1 MDKAGGRVTRPG
13 SHSSR
18 PKRAGSA
25 TLENS
30 IADRAALVEG
40 AGVRT
45 GGVRACENNAESV
58 RGRPQS
64 RRSHRRGPR
73 LGVIWALLAAFR
85 RARRSRGA
93 GRSRG
98 KSGSR
103 QSDKTD
109 RACHLCHIELK
120 MPDLS
125 RFYTLCVSRERG
137 RGGSFNVTEK

>member
-45 GGVRACENNAESV
+45 GALERAKITPEACAAGRRAADHTDAAAFGRYMGVTGRVQACAQV
-58 RGRPQS
+58 T
-64 RRSHRRGPR
+64 RRGPEP
-73 LGVIWALLAAFR
+73 
-85 RARRSRGA
+85 
-93 GRSRG
+93 G
-98 KSGSR
+98 KIG
-103 QSDKTD
+103 QQAK
-109 RACHLCHIELK
+109 
-120 MPDLS
+120 
-125 RFYTLCVSRERG
+125 
-137 RGGSFNVTEK
+137 